1 MAMMSMS
8 MRGHHHVH
16 ASAASPRSSARAST
30 SNASFA
36 MCGGATHKSTQ
47 VRRAAVHL
55 RPARLDVMCGASA
68 ARKGSRGYKVLETVP
83 KEVISQFVQPNL
95 GPDLANTTY
104 YPKGLDTGK
113 GNKQW
118 YIVDAEGQTLGRLA
132 SMVARYIRGFNE
144 STYHPAMDM
153 GSMVVVVNAEKV
165 VVSGKKNVQKLYRR
179 VNVGKPGSMKTERFV
194 DLQKRIPERVV
205 EKAVWGMLPKGRL
218 GRKIFHN
225 MKVYKGASH
234 PHEAQSPID
243 ITGFI
248 NDKRDARIELAE

>member
-1 MAMMSMS
+1 MGAM
-8 MRGHHHVH
+8 RAG
-16 ASAASPRSSARAST
+16 ARSAAAPRCAARACT
-30 SNASFA
+30 SN
-36 MCGGATHKSTQ
+36 GAGAGAATA
-47 VRRAAVHL
+47 RRAAAAR
-55 RPARLDVMCGASA
+55 RPARLDVVCGASA

-83 KEVISQFVQPNL
+83 KEVMAQFVQPNL

-165 VVSGKKNVQKLYRR
+165 VVSGKKDVQKLYRR
-179 VNVGKPGSMKTERFV
+179 VNVGKPGSMKTERSNC
-194 DLQKRIPERVV
+194 P
-205 EKAVWGMLPKGRL
+205 PTP
-218 GRKIFHN
+218 
-225 MKVYKGASH
+225 S
-234 PHEAQSPID
+234 S
-243 ITGFI
+243 
-248 NDKRDARIELAE
+248 